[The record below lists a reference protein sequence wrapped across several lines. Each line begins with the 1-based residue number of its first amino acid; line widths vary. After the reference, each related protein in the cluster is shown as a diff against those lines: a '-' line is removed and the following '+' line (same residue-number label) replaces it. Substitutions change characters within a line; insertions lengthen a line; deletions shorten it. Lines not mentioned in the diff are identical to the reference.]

1 MRANNDNRPKALLAI
16 VDAAAAERVVR
27 LASPVIQKERP
38 FQFFLIYSCAAYLY
52 SFPELQFVSLLY
64 FQQFPHVS
72 HSLFQF
78 GNIVLVAAPGA
89 VDAAADLVDVRGG
102 AADSGS

>member
-1 MRANNDNRPKALLAI
+1 MRANNDNRPETLLAI
-16 VDAAAAERVVR
+16 VDTAAAERVVR

-64 FQQFPHVS
+64 FQQLPYVS
-72 HSLFQF
+72 HPFFQL
-78 GNIVLVAAPGA
+78 GNVGIVEMPGA
-89 VDAAADLVDVRGG
+89 VDAVADVVDVRGDS
-102 AADSGS
+102 ADGGS